1 MYTTFSTGNIAD
13 RPKADD
19 NAGWIQS
26 LAEAVADYFEGC
38 EEDTG
43 ESMELDTVAMRR
55 EFSEGDITMNSK
67 LYEVKNPW
75 TNSRSWMTE
84 EQISGEILRTCENSE
99 EVWDEVIDNINDP
112 EALGKLLNR

>member
-1 MYTTFSTGNIAD
+1 MYTTGNIAD

-55 EFSEGDITMNSK
+55 EF
-67 LYEVKNPW
+67 YEVKNPW

-84 EQISGEILRTCENSE
+84 EQISDEISRTCENSE
-99 EVWDEVIDNINDP
+99 EVWSEVIDNINDP
-112 EALGKLLNR
+112 EVLGKLLNR